1 MAKYFEKNDRLDRLD
16 ISADGALNERITAL
30 KEFKHQVASSLLKF
44 TDASSDKEIEARLSA
59 SLLFLIHISQEIVRG
74 FANSDSELESELF
87 NEASKQAKRAYKS
100 NFKKVSSKY
109 LH

>member
-1 MAKYFEKNDRLDRLD
+1 MAKFFEENNQFNTLD
-16 ISADGALNERITAL
+16 ISADGSLNKRVTAL

-44 TDASSDKEIEARLSA
+44 TDANNDKEIEARLSA
-59 SLLFLIHISQEIVRG
+59 SLLFLIHISQEIVKG
-74 FANSDSELESELF
+74 FANSDPELENELF

-100 NFKKVSSKY
+100 NFKKEALKY